1 MSGLER
7 FIFLVVPIGHEDKA
21 GVVLGKDDKHAIE
34 KASKHPAIEEILK
47 KSDLRFAVR
56 NLTEQFEKEG
66 YNVSVTLKGIYH

>member
-7 FIFLVVPIGHEDKA
+7 FIFLVVPIDHEDKA
-21 GVVLGKDDKHAIE
+21 GVVLGKDEEDAIG

-47 KSDLRFAVR
+47 KSSLRFAVR